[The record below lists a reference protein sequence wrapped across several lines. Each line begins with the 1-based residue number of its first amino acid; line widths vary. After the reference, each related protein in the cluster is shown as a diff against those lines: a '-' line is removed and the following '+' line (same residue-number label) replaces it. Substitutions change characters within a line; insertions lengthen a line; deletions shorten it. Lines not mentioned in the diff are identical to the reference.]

1 MPRPLLRVHLA
12 VTIDGY
18 IAREDGSFDYL
29 DPFGEAHTGWDEF
42 YASFG
47 SIIMGRATYE
57 IADRHDRWL
66 YADKR
71 VFVMTSRPLNTA
83 RPNVEPFTDPA
94 ALLGRLRREETLDIW
109 HMGGGRS
116 LEPFEKLNLID
127 RWELAVIP
135 IRLGAG
141 IPLFRSNA
149 DLFAN
154 CTLVHCAAK
163 PLGLVELHYE
173 PTKPAAHRP
182 PANGGR

>member
-1 MPRPLLRVHLA
+1 MARPLLRVHLA

-47 SIIMGRATYE
+47 SIIMGHDTYE
-57 IADRHDRWL
+57 IARAHDRWL

-71 VFVMTSRPLNTA
+71 TFVMTRRPLDE
-83 RPNVEPFTDPA
+83 PHPGVEPFSDA
-94 ALLGRLRREETLDIW
+94 AELVDRLRREETLDIW

-116 LEPFEKLNLID
+116 LEPFERLGLID

-141 IPLFRSNA
+141 IPLFRSDA
-149 DLFAN
+149 DLRSD
-154 CTLVHCAAK
+154 CQLVHCAAK
-163 PLGLVELHYE
+163 PLGMVELHYE
-173 PTKPAAHRP
+173 PNRAGLPSQAD
-182 PANGGR
+182 GGR